1 MIPVPDDTL
10 PPGTVH
16 LLPGVAERALR
27 ELLEEIAIKR
37 GLLIA
42 PPARDPG
49 GDDVT
54 LSEELAEF
62 FASCKDKI
70 DWLLEPYVFDGGFTL
85 VQGAPKCG
93 KTWLVAWIAV
103 CVALAGKKVLFV
115 EEEGARE
122 TLRDRLK
129 PFVRDPKALRGK
141 LLVVFR
147 KRIRLDQQKSLD
159 SLIAEVRRTCARLL
173 VLDPFIALHG
183 RKEKDEDEMA
193 IVLSAIQQII
203 TETGCAVLLVH
214 HTRKGDSWDKESSRD
229 ARSEDAR
236 GSGAIVGDV
245 DHVIAIKALPRKKR
259 KEGEVSLY
267 VENPDTRVGAPFCK
281 KLVSFRVDDGTM
293 HEVEIVDGKNPEDNE
308 SLLSRILAVLPQEPQ
323 WQPIKALR
331 QAMRVRQNVLVDAI
345 GDGIQQGLIV
355 QSVNKGVAR
364 PVSGASGPAYPNQS
378 GTPGTPGTRT
388 GIGRT
393 PRVPTGTP
401 GTPGTSDKNGISGS
415 GATDPIQAVDRRFPI
430 DPEDR
435 K

>member
-1 MIPVPDDTL
+1 MMAEEIP
-10 PPGTVH
+10 PPGGKVAF
-16 LLPGVAERALR
+16 LPGVAERALR
-27 ELLEEIAIKR
+27 TLLEEIAIER

-159 SLIAEVRRTCARLL
+159 ALIAEVRRTCARLL

-193 IVLSAIQQII
+193 VVLSAIQQII

-214 HTRKGDSWDKESSRD
+214 HTRKGDSWNKESSRD
-229 ARSEDAR
+229 AQSEDAR

-293 HEVEIVDGKNPEDNE
+293 HEVEILDGKDMKDGQP
-308 SLLSRILAVLPQEPQ
+308 LLERILAVLPQEPQ
-323 WQPIKALR
+323 WQPIRALR
-331 QAMRVRQNVLVDAI
+331 EAMRVSQNVLVDAI

-364 PVSGASGPAYPNQS
+364 PISEAGRTAYSNTQS
-378 GTPGTPGTRT
+378 TPGTPGTRT
-388 GIGRT
+388 PERT
-393 PRVPTGTP
+393 YRGVSPSTP
-401 GTPGTSDKNGISGS
+401 GTPGTSDKNGIAGS
-415 GATDPIQAVDRRFPI
+415 GTAVAVQAQDRRLPPE
-430 DPEDR
+430 PEDR
-435 K
+435 S